1 MISYGFVMPHK
12 TLWSVVVKLNDL
24 SKLVM
29 QMRCLTRPC
38 CYMPRE
44 ESNSALF
51 CAIKD
56 KNNLDN
62 RLDPNIRFR
71 ISRSMV
77 NNLLHLPLK
86 PNNMPGNNILST
98 AVMHHTRVTIF
109 RAVQYHHHA
118 TGCPS
123 STLRGGQDYGFY
135 GSSTHPPTVFSV
147 VRLLYEKN

>member
-77 NNLLHLPLK
+77 NNSCISLLNLTTCP
-86 PNNMPGNNILST
+86 
-98 AVMHHTRVTIF
+98 
-109 RAVQYHHHA
+109 A
-118 TGCPS
+118 TTYCPQQS
-123 STLRGGQDYGFY
+123 CITQ
-135 GSSTHPPTVFSV
+135 
-147 VRLLYEKN
+147 E